1 MWSIAKVSFFPGNAY
16 FCKCTET
23 VLLWKREPNSVK
35 KLRRSSRTGPEKDMT
50 KEKPSDFGWIYF
62 IVSSEMDKEEDK
74 GKTAVVVAE
83 AEVSLAVEK
92 VFQRI
97 GKVVHDD
104 DLLFL
109 KVLKLLEEGGFLK
122 APFAPRS

>member
-1 MWSIAKVSFFPGNAY
+1 
-16 FCKCTET
+16 
-23 VLLWKREPNSVK
+23 
-35 KLRRSSRTGPEKDMT
+35 MT